1 MAKVGNFYPT
11 SRGGTEHPFVEHP
24 LRSSTN
30 LVNLVSRSTVLV
42 DLNLVDL
49 GCLGNFWWSGAEN
62 SESRAGKSLPNR
74 PFMLASTDF
83 MPNHLKML
91 IER

>member
-11 SRGGTEHPFVEHP
+11 SRGGTKHLFVEHP
-24 LRSSTN
+24 LRNSTN

-49 GCLGNFWWSGAEN
+49 GCLGNFWWSGVEN
-62 SESRAGKSLPNR
+62 GESGAGESLPNR
-74 PFMLASTDF
+74 PIVNDTKVSGEAL
-83 MPNHLKML
+83 
-91 IER
+91 R